1 MNRRDFVRSA
11 ALASIASFA
20 STTAIACAGDP
31 PAARGSSTVKP
42 AASLSD
48 RMCLFTDHLDDFGY
62 SYHDVAAMLKQLGIT
77 GPDLTVRP
85 GGLVTPEKVA
95 EDLPK
100 AVTAF
105 RDLGLSVPMITTG
118 LTSADD
124 TAAKSTLTTAARLGI
139 RFYKLGY
146 YSYSD
151 ALNWQSELNA
161 TRKKLE
167 GLLEVSRRLGMVA
180 GFHNHAGPSIGGAL
194 WDSWQLL
201 EGLDPKSIGFYFDPA
216 QATIEGGNHAWKL
229 NFLRIAPR
237 LAMVAVKDFIWEK
250 KDGQWRTRWVPLGAG
265 MVRWSEFFA
274 LLARTPFDG
283 PISLHIEY
291 DPGGNSK
298 AERFEKS
305 LAAAERD
312 LKFLRS
318 QLQEASAALKSQK

>member
-20 STTAIACAGDP
+20 SAPAAARAADP
-31 PAARGSSTVKP
+31 PAARKSATNKNTAP
-42 AASLSD
+42 FAD
-48 RMCLFTDHLDDFGY
+48 RICLFTDHLDDFGY
-62 SYHDVAAMLKQLGIT
+62 SYREVAAMLKQLGMT

-85 GGLVTPEKVA
+85 GGLVLPEKVA

-105 RDLGLSVPMITTG
+105 RDASLSVPMISTG
-118 LTSADD
+118 LTTADD
-124 TAAKSTLTTAARLGI
+124 AAAKATLTTAAQLGI
-139 RFYKLGY
+139 RYYKLGY

-151 ALNWQSELNA
+151 AANWRTELEA

-167 GLLEVSRRLGMVA
+167 GLMQINRRLGMVA
-180 GFHNHAGPSIGGAL
+180 GFHNHAGANIGGAL
-194 WDSWQLL
+194 WDSWELL
-201 EGLDPKSIGFYFDPA
+201 DGLDPGAIGFYFDPA

-237 LAMVAVKDFIWEK
+237 LAMVAIKDFVWEK
-250 KDGQWRTRWVPLGAG
+250 NDGRWRTRWVPLGEG
-265 MVRWSEFFA
+265 MVRWNEFLP
-274 LLARTPFDG
+274 LLVRIPFDG

-291 DPGGNSK
+291 DPGGNTK
-298 AERFEKS
+298 ADRFEKS

-318 QLQEASAALKSQK
+318 QLHEAQAATNTKK